1 MNDIP
6 RIEAKTP
13 DPAVA
18 GAGSNNAATAPEAP
32 RGVFAALDELL
43 RRPGVVIA
51 RSRRRTPSSLVYLLL
66 GSLACCVVYGVASG
80 FFQGGGQ
87 VLITAFKAPLIVF
100 GSLLLCLPS
109 FYVFSALAGAEVS
122 GRWLATAMVGLG
134 AMLGLLLVALM
145 PIAWLFSVSS
155 RSLPFIVLLHFV
167 VWLVAIGF
175 GYRFLALA
183 FRGAGGM
190 LALWI
195 LLFSIV
201 SFQVASQM
209 RPVLRRPAEV
219 PLFAPQKVFFLQ
231 HFVELCRSEEGVE
244 EGR

>member
-1 MNDIP
+1 MDESDRVETEIP
-6 RIEAKTP
+6 ESA
-13 DPAVA
+13 AG
-18 GAGSNNAATAPEAP
+18 GAGSHNAGTPEAP

-51 RSRRRTPSSLVYLLL
+51 RSRLRTPSSLVYLLL
-66 GSLACCVVYGVASG
+66 GALACCVVYGAASG

-87 VLITAFKAPLIVF
+87 ILVTAFKAPLIIF

-109 FYVFSALAGAEVS
+109 FYVFSSLAGAEVS

-134 AMLGLLLVALM
+134 AMLGLLLVGLM

-155 RSLPFIVLLHFV
+155 RSLPFIVVLHFA
-167 VWLVAIGF
+167 VWVVAIGF

-183 FRGAGGM
+183 FRGVGGL

-209 RPVLRRPAEV
+209 RPVLLRPAEV
-219 PLFAPQKVFFLQ
+219 PLFAPQKM
-231 HFVELCRSEEGVE
+231 
-244 EGR
+244 